1 MDENDLL
8 NKQKINN
15 NRSQKLKINYD
26 LSNTYNGSSNLMNPS
41 DINSRQRS
49 NELTTGTN
57 NSNKN
62 NFSQE
67 ENENIINSN
76 TNINDTEESIDET
89 EKEAIELL
97 KTQHEQIKK
106 YKKELLS
113 KDKIINNLNQQI
125 ASLNLKLKDN
135 NDNYIS
141 NNNSLVINNNNLKQQ
156 INLLTEENKEIQFEL
171 QNKEKLIFELQ
182 KAVESLTKKFNE
194 INNDL
199 NSVVQSNNSE
209 KMGQLI
215 NTAKQCSKEK
225 KISDSKIS
233 LYEKEIN
240 KLNKALKKEMQ
251 LRQKYEMIYNDKIK
265 DEKIWLGQVNK
276 DINLI
281 CQWIENYLGVYFD
294 KSIKIPSIPCFTPP
308 LSQENLNL
316 FNKFNFSKLRQEI
329 FDVREKILDK
339 QIDYENEIEKYKKE
353 VIDLIDNINKL
364 NKDINVL
371 NNEVLSLKEEI
382 NKKNIDFDMMKN
394 QVIKF

>member
-76 TNINDTEESIDET
+76 TKINDTEESIDET

>member
-135 NDNYIS
+135 NDNYNS

-156 INLLTEENKEIQFEL
+156 INLLTEENKEKIFEL
-171 QNKEKLIFELQ
+171 ENKEKLIFELQ